1 VVNCS
6 TPANYYHVLR
16 RQIHRDFR
24 KPLVVVSPK
33 NLLRDRRCT
42 SSLQE
47 MGPGTKFVRL
57 YPEQDRAVS
66 EQPDKVRKLLLCSG
80 KIYYELVEERERR
93 GQAAKDVA
101 IVRVEQLA
109 PFPWDKVAKQA
120 ELYKNATV
128 VSSNISCASQ
138 PDLT

>member
-1 VVNCS
+1 MNCS

-66 EQPDKVRKLLLCSG
+66 EQPDKVRKMLLCSG

-109 PFPWDKVAKQA
+109 PFPWDKVAKQD